1 MDNYNIELN
10 VADLP
15 GAVVTEVTLKGVTKK
30 CVCIPID
37 NYIGY
42 CADGYMN
49 GRGEFMSFKS
59 AKLRLSAY
67 SMKEPKYDDTHYIV
81 PNIGKEAF
89 QEMDDDTRKWYE
101 RIVGYLRP
109 WKSNDSGAGSGQQNG
124 GQRRKPWDT
133 WTR

>member
-10 VADLP
+10 AADLP
-15 GAVVTEVTLKGVTKK
+15 GAVVTEVTLGGVTKK

-49 GRGEFMSFKS
+49 NRGEFKSFKS
-59 AKLRLSAY
+59 AKIRLSAY
-67 SMKEPKYDDTHYIV
+67 AMKQPKYDDTHYIV

-89 QEMDDDTRKWYE
+89 QDMDDNTRKRYE
-101 RIVGYLRP
+101 RLVGYLRP
-109 WKSNDSGAGSGQQNG
+109 WKSIDYVGGLNQQDSGQK
-124 GQRRKPWDT
+124 KPAWDT